1 MSAALPS
8 RSPYGVTF
16 RQFAGIITLF
26 LLSATALYGDIPAT
40 LQASRSTGC
49 ACRCHDGQM
58 RRGCIKICDKERQ
71 AQWLTT
77 SCMKPRFQRQD
88 DKAHA
93 GPHLKHPDRAE
104 HAQLRN

>member
-8 RSPYGVTF
+8 RSSYGVTF
-16 RQFAGIITLF
+16 RKFAGIVTLI
-26 LLSATALYGDIPAT
+26 LLGTTAVFADIPAS